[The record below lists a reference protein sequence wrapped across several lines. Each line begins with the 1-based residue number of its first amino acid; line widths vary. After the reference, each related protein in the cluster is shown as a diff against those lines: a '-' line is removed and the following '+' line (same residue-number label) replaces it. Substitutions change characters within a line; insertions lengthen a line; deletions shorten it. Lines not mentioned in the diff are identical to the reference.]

1 MRSYLMVDT
10 DPVSLDERE
19 RDEFLESGNT
29 GVLSLSVPDDAPHS
43 IPVSYG
49 YDSVDEVFYFRLAV
63 GPDTKKGSLDGRPV
77 SFVVYGRH
85 ADVWKSVVASGA
97 LRETTADDVALQ
109 SLEGLERV
117 HIPLVD
123 IFGEPVENV
132 SFEFY
137 RLDPEQITGRVEET
151 IPE

>member
-1 MRSYLMVDT
+1 MGYFTSGWQLVRIRKRDHSTRS
-10 DPVSLDERE
+10 
-19 RDEFLESGNT
+19 
-29 GVLSLSVPDDAPHS
+29 
-43 IPVSYG
+43 
-49 YDSVDEVFYFRLAV
+49 
-63 GPDTKKGSLDGRPV
+63 V

-137 RLDPEQITGRVEET
+137 RLDPEQITGRVEEA